1 MTSWT
6 KKQNAQHKD
15 LRTPKYKMRV
25 APLVRNEKR
34 EKALAELAKNELE
47 DYKYGDTGGAKV
59 KDS

>member
-6 KKQNAQHKD
+6 RKRSKQHQE

-34 EKALAELAKNELE
+34 NKAMEDIAKEELE
-47 DYKYGDTGGAKV
+47 ELDDEGTTNDPRT
-59 KDS
+59 S